1 MAEIVDLE
9 RVISSISGFD
19 VEREIKRSQTLNRT
33 ATVNRYQGEDVV
45 AGGLGGADLEKG
57 LSGRDWR
64 DSAAL
69 GSSSISTLHDAT
81 NQLVPAEEND
91 PNIVFWDGPDDP
103 ENPMVWHS
111 VRLHF

>member
-9 RVISSISGFD
+9 RVISNLSGFD

-33 ATVNRYQGEDVV
+33 ARHQEEVV
-45 AGGLGGADLEKG
+45 EASGLGGADLEKG